1 MERVLFTCWI
11 YLTVLKLNSSTSN
24 GVLHLNV
31 LNLSNALFT
40 LFFYFLISR
49 FTPPEVLNAVSIFF
63 VSYSIYSV
71 VSAFSLNM
79 STLAKI
85 SQSYDSGEKQRI
97 TYVRSAVNI
106 TTFSSLLP
114 AIFIFLVG
122 FLLYSN
128 LSYTLPIVLG
138 ILSGGVSNYSRIFLV
153 NKYSIFNKIS
163 TILAFFF
170 VFSFPR
176 ILSLLL
182 YFWLKI
188 HYGIEIGFLLGYIIS
203 VVVLFPRGLLN
214 GNKENLKEPFSRS
227 LPLYIL
233 SLIGL
238 GQEWLGTISIIFL
251 TSGGYLIGRYY
262 ILNALNIFLV
272 SICTQVFLAIYP
284 VLAKKGILNH
294 NRDTVD
300 ISRMINRLVITILIS
315 LVIYIS
321 VESGNISEI
330 LFGSSTFFLQMS
342 LVFLSISTLLATFG
356 GLYVNSYGLFTYFLI
371 SGQKFRVIYLAGG
384 ASLVTFVISMFV
396 LTMTFG
402 IIGIP
407 LAFLMMNLVSF
418 LIVKKGLGVQ
428 SQRNNTITYRLL
440 IYSILLFLLLF
451 FSRFETSTLGIYLS
465 ILVSTLAFIIAGFI
479 LLLIVKPVT
488 LSELKIILRTI
499 GS

>member
-1 MERVLFTCWI
+1 M
-11 YLTVLKLNSSTSN
+11 
-24 GVLHLNV
+24 
-31 LNLSNALFT
+31 
-40 LFFYFLISR
+40 
-49 FTPPEVLNAVSIFF
+49 
-63 VSYSIYSV
+63 
-71 VSAFSLNM
+71 
-79 STLAKI
+79 
-85 SQSYDSGEKQRI
+85 
-97 TYVRSAVNI
+97 
-106 TTFSSLLP
+106 
-114 AIFIFLVG
+114 
-122 FLLYSN
+122 
-128 LSYTLPIVLG
+128 
-138 ILSGGVSNYSRIFLV
+138 
-153 NKYSIFNKIS
+153 
-163 TILAFFF
+163 
-170 VFSFPR
+170 
-176 ILSLLL
+176 
-182 YFWLKI
+182 
-188 HYGIEIGFLLGYIIS
+188 
-203 VVVLFPRGLLN
+203 
-214 GNKENLKEPFSRS
+214 
-227 LPLYIL
+227 
-233 SLIGL
+233 
-238 GQEWLGTISIIFL
+238 
-251 TSGGYLIGRYY
+251 IGRYY

-294 NRDTVD
+294 DRDKVA
-300 ISRMINRLVITILIS
+300 ISRMINRIVITILIS

-342 LVFLSISTLLATFG
+342 LVILSISTLLATFG

-428 SQRNNTITYRLL
+428 SQGNNLITYRLL
-440 IYSILLFLLLF
+440 IYSILLFLFLF
-451 FSRFETSTLGIYLS
+451 FSSFETSTLGVYLS
-465 ILVSTLAFIIAGFI
+465 ILISSSAFIIAGLT